1 MEFTQLEV
9 QDIIN
14 ACFCMQGEILEKY
27 VEGNDYVEKS
37 KTIIKLVSRI
47 KKEKGEVSID
57 DIYQHIMK

>member
-1 MEFTQLEV
+1 MVFTQLEV

-27 VEGNDYVEKS
+27 IEGKDYIEKS
-37 KTIIKLVSRI
+37 KTVAKLVSQI

-57 DIYQHIMK
+57 DIYQHIMR